1 VCDAGYYGASCNYYF
16 TGIGFLSGHNNS
28 EARGVSADGSSV
40 VGASRSGTSATGNRA
55 IRWRNGSLTDLGLP
69 TGANSA
75 TAFAASSNGNVV
87 IGDAVLSGGGTQ
99 GFRWSGGTIALLP
112 LASYGTYSTA
122 RDISD
127 NGNVIVGWG
136 DRDTE
141 HRALV
146 WTNQVAAT
154 YGSIDPL
161 YFNAV
166 TPDGSLFGGRMVNS
180 PATHSTSSTVFG
192 LLNGYTGG
200 EFTSLTGT
208 GTTRGAGFLVSTTND
223 RAVRWTAG
231 GSAMDL
237 GTLSGSSRA
246 LSISADGSIIVGTS
260 GNQAFIWDELNGMR
274 SLATVLTGAGV
285 SLSGWSLQSAT
296 GVSANG
302 KTIVGYGTHNGVTEG
317 FIAALP

>member
-1 VCDAGYYGASCNYYF
+1 
-16 TGIGFLSGHNNS
+16 
-28 EARGVSADGSSV
+28 
-40 VGASRSGTSATGNRA
+40 
-55 IRWRNGSLTDLGLP
+55 
-69 TGANSA
+69 
-75 TAFAASSNGNVV
+75 
-87 IGDAVLSGGGTQ
+87 
-99 GFRWSGGTIALLP
+99 
-112 LASYGTYSTA
+112 
-122 RDISD
+122 
-127 NGNVIVGWG
+127 
-136 DRDTE
+136 
-141 HRALV
+141 
-146 WTNQVAAT
+146 
-154 YGSIDPL
+154 
-161 YFNAV
+161 
-166 TPDGSLFGGRMVNS
+166 
-180 PATHSTSSTVFG
+180 STSSTVFG

-317 FIAALP
+317 FIAVLP